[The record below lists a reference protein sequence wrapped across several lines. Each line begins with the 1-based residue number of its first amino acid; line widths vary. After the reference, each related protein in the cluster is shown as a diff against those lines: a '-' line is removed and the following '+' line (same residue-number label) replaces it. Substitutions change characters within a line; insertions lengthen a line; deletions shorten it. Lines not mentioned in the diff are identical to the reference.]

1 MMQEKLLQKKRFAN
15 VQPNYKVMENID
27 RCEFVA
33 TQQSP
38 GDALVRS
45 SRHFGTPTSRIN
57 NKILTYPVYVSLKHM
72 DKYKIFDDEIYVSV
86 FC

>member
-1 MMQEKLLQKKRFAN
+1 MTIMGLVVEAKSSSYKKGFAY
-15 VQPNYKVMENID
+15 VPPNYKVMEDID
-27 RCEFVA
+27 WCEFVA

-57 NKILTYPVYVSLKHM
+57 NKMLTY
-72 DKYKIFDDEIYVSV
+72 I
-86 FC
+86 